1 MEEILPDQSPF
12 RRTHRPSVG
21 SSHPRLLCVHG
32 ILAENGEGAW
42 PLRGVY
48 RQVRTVEQNLNGP
61 SISVKTP
68 LGKRYPGVHPK
79 NICNR
84 GAVEKDCRPNSP
96 ELRKQLLSNPDFLEA
111 FSRKI
116 ADTLK
121 SGLIFSLKFFEW
133 L

>member
-1 MEEILPDQSPF
+1 MA
-12 RRTHRPSVG
+12 V
-21 SSHPRLLCVHG
+21 SHPRLLCVHG

-42 PLRGVY
+42 LIPGGAY
-48 RQVRTVEQNLNGP
+48 RQAQELLKQNLNG
-61 SISVKTP
+61 IVNLREETP

-84 GAVEKDCRPNSP
+84 GSRGEGLQIELSS

-111 FSRKI
+111 FSQNI

-121 SGLIFSLKFFEW
+121 NLD
-133 L
+133 